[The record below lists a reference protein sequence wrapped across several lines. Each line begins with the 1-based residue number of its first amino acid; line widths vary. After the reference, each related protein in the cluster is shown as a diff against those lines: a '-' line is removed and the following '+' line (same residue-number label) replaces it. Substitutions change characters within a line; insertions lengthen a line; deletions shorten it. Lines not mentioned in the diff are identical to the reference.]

1 MPEQNGYLKMKTFI
15 EIVGI
20 TVTVLIVVFSF
31 VFSDI
36 AGNAETCQNHIQTH
50 SMLERQ
56 LGEIITNQKWMIDE
70 IKKINLKINQ

>member
-31 VFSDI
+31 TFSGI
-36 AGNAETCQNHIQTH
+36 AGNTETCQNHIQTH
-50 SMLERQ
+50 
-56 LGEIITNQKWMIDE
+56 
-70 IKKINLKINQ
+70 